1 VFSHIYQRGQNAP
14 KVYQRKTYD
23 RKFNARSL
31 QSTTYVIAGGG
42 GGELEVEHEN
52 YVENYKFY
60 DVTKFEHH
68 YIELQVK
75 HCKKMDGQREGDG
88 GGDGLSSLL
97 RGREKKN
104 CRLDVNTMNPLTEL
118 TIDQFTLYPQGL
130 KPDAEAEE
138 STS

>member
-1 VFSHIYQRGQNAP
+1 MFSHIYQRGPNAP

-75 HCKKMDGQREGDG
+75 HCKKMDGQREGGG

>member
-1 VFSHIYQRGQNAP
+1 
-14 KVYQRKTYD
+14 
-23 RKFNARSL
+23 
-31 QSTTYVIAGGG
+31 
-42 GGELEVEHEN
+42 
-52 YVENYKFY
+52 
-60 DVTKFEHH
+60 
-68 YIELQVK
+68 
-75 HCKKMDGQREGDG
+75 MDGQREGDG

-130 KPDAEAEE
+130 TPDAEAEE

>member
-1 VFSHIYQRGQNAP
+1 MFSHIYQRGQNAP
-14 KVYQRKTYD
+14 KVHQRKTYD

-88 GGDGLSSLL
+88 GGGGLSSLL

-130 KPDAEAEE
+130 TPDAEAEE

>member
-1 VFSHIYQRGQNAP
+1 MFSHIYQRGQNAP

-75 HCKKMDGQREGDG
+75 HCKKKDGQREGDG

-130 KPDAEAEE
+130 TPDAEAEE